1 MRKVF
6 ALMLPVMVSTWVQPI
21 NLTINLKF
29 GSRLYEGAGVSAI
42 EFSTNLYLVIAGVF
56 VLSVTNVIFP
66 KLSRLTGREQEGS
79 SGRRCG
85 PPCTAVC
92 SSSCPCPRG

>member
-1 MRKVF
+1 MLLICP
-6 ALMLPVMVSTWVQPI
+6 LMTRVSTWVQPI
-21 NLTINLKF
+21 NLTINSKF

-66 KLSRLTGREQEGS
+66 KLSRLTGREQEGEFRETLRTTLHGCLFFVLPMS
-79 SGRRCG
+79 AG
-85 PPCTAVC
+85 
-92 SSSCPCPRG
+92 